1 MVSKFYDEFTR
12 VVSVNLGGVHIYFSV
27 TLKLDRSTAGCRL
40 SEYLPRV
47 ALLVFAIT
55 TTTRT

>member
-1 MVSKFYDEFTR
+1 MVSKFHDEFTR
-12 VVSVNLGGVHIYFSV
+12 VVSVNLSVVDIYFSV

-47 ALLVFAIT
+47 ALLVFTVT